1 MKQSLSIESESQ
13 QARHSAVSANS
24 VLGVQAFADNRE
36 STAAQRQ
43 LKIAMANFPQAA
55 AQRRT
60 SQLMNNNPR
69 LLVQRKMLSGEPV
82 QCIEEDESLQKESG
96 PIQRVEEEELQKKAA
111 TDSPAQ
117 LEQQSSAKPN
127 NTGLPDNLKSG
138 IENLSGMSM
147 DSVRVHYNSSQ
158 PAQLNAL
165 AYAQGTDIHVAPG
178 QEQHLPH
185 EVRPVMQQ
193 EQERVN
199 PATQMKG
206 VVQRDEDRDKSYA
219 KIGAMSTLGLLGGAA
234 LLGGALPTL
243 GLLAGGAI
251 VGGAIG
257 WGASRL
263 RESFLPEGPST
274 SLAPVEDSFEY
285 GHDEEEGLGE
295 QESNLK
301 AATRDDVK
309 PELYGEIEELTTM
322 FGNLSLNESG
332 KSTQYMSANRYN
344 TQQFK
349 LMPGAT
355 VFQLARGSGP
365 SYQEYYKSNSHGD
378 YKKVEY
384 NRNTLGTFDFAKR
397 PMVYKGGRWEN
408 PVKNGSKVDLEQGAK
423 KKGYGIT
430 SGKKLAEI
438 SKASRAV
445 HFSIANRIMKNGAGQ
460 SSPDGWTWHHLP
472 EEYKMVLVDRQVH
485 RKHGHNGGKFLW
497 K

>member
-1 MKQSLSIESESQ
+1 MKRSFSIESESQ
-13 QARHSAVSANS
+13 QTRYSGVLANTVSGAR
-24 VLGVQAFADNRE
+24 AFADSRE
-36 STAAQRQ
+36 SSTAQRQ
-43 LKIAMANFPQAA
+43 LKVAMAHSPQVI
-55 AQRRT
+55 AQRRI
-60 SQLMNNNPR
+60 SQLINNNPR
-69 LLVQRKMLSGEPV
+69 MLAQRKILSGESV
-82 QCIEEDESLQKESG
+82 QRVVEEEPMQKKSE

-117 LEQQSSAKPN
+117 LKEESSAQTNNTAN
-127 NTGLPDNLKSG
+127 NTGLLDNLKSG
-138 IENLSGMSM
+138 IESLSGMSM

-165 AYAQGTDIHVAPG
+165 AYAQG
-178 QEQHLPH
+178 
-185 EVRPVMQQ
+185 
-193 EQERVN
+193 RVQS
-199 PATQMKG
+199 TMQMKG

-219 KIGAMSTLGLLGGAA
+219 KTGALSALGLLGGAA
-234 LLGGALPTL
+234 LLGGALPTV

-251 VGGAIG
+251 AGGLVG
-257 WGASRL
+257 WSASKL
-263 RESFLPEGPST
+263 RENFLPE
-274 SLAPVEDSFEY
+274 APEGLEPDSEDQSIF
-285 GHDEEEGLGE
+285 GHDDDENGA
-295 QESNLK
+295 QESDFPL
-301 AATRDDVK
+301 ATRADVT
-309 PELYGEIEELTTM
+309 PDLYDEIEELTTM
-322 FGNLSLNESG
+322 FGNLSLNQSG
-332 KSTQYMSANRYN
+332 KSVQHMSANRYT

-355 VFQLARGSGP
+355 VFQLARGPGP
-365 SYQEYYKSNSHGD
+365 SYQEYYESDSHGD

-384 NRNTLGTFDFAKR
+384 NRNALGTFDFAKR

-408 PVKNGSKVDLEQGAK
+408 PVKSGSKVDLEQGAK

-430 SGKKLAEI
+430 SGKNLAEI
-438 SKASRAV
+438 SKASRGV